1 MFQKIK
7 LFLGDCK
14 EKRIERRNMPWSKK
28 KKIIFISV
36 FCAVIIYVAVSMII
50 SGNAAHVQDFSLP
63 SLNIS
68 VNGLDTVLIC
78 LSGIGFAIFKIR
90 AYIKRRKGKRK

>member
-7 LFLGDCK
+7 LFLTDCK
-14 EKRIERRNMPWSKK
+14 EKRIERRNTPWSKK
-28 KKIIFISV
+28 KKIVFLAV

-50 SGNAAHVQDFSLP
+50 SGNVADVQGFSLP

-90 AYIKRRKGKRK
+90 AYIKRRKGNRK

>member
-7 LFLGDCK
+7 LFLADCK

-28 KKIIFISV
+28 QKIIFLSI

-50 SGNAAHVQDFSLP
+50 SGNVADIQGFSLP

-68 VNGLDTVLIC
+68 VNGLDIVLIC

-90 AYIKRRKGKRK
+90 AYIKRRKGKGK